1 MKRKK
6 FFQNV
11 ELQQVIHEGF
21 DRKGRQSHGILPTSE
36 EDPIPVFNFNRY
48 VVPEEIPECCED
60 GEAAIIELIDKGMLS
75 LIETSG
81 QEPRYQKPKRVKEVV
96 RDLYTNTRQLIK
108 AACYNS
114 QTGLLVYIY

>member
-1 MKRKK
+1 MKRKHYLP
-6 FFQNV
+6 NV

-21 DRKGRQSHGILPTSE
+21 DRKGRQNHGILLTSE
-36 EDPIPVFNFNRY
+36 EDPIPVFDSKRY
-48 VVPEEIPECCED
+48 VVPEEIPECCD
-60 GEAAIIELIDKGMLS
+60 GEAQIIAMIDEGMLS